1 MDAFYQIYNYSKIL
15 AVDMHIEVVN
25 LDTVPYEFIM
35 TTCQQGLI
43 STITNDQAK
52 QSPGA
57 IVKIIGGSSGQ
68 NRITIRKHYNA
79 EEIVG
84 YHLADR
90 DTRMTFAD
98 ANSGAYADSSLP
110 AIVFFPS
117 LITGAS
123 TNGVSITVIQTYHLC
138 FFDLAVP
145 ATSAV
150 NASKGGLWPPEP
162 PISPFEIEEDDDDI
176 CSKQSLNPGIELQEY
191 VLKPS
196 NVKLMPLN
204 SQSLGL
210 SKRLDARAQP
220 FVPKK

>member
-1 MDAFYQIYNYSKIL
+1 
-15 AVDMHIEVVN
+15 VDMHIEVVN

-43 STITNDQAK
+43 STITADQAK

-57 IVKIIGGSSGQ
+57 IVKILGGSSGQ
-68 NRITIRKHYNA
+68 NRVTIRKHYNA

-98 ANSGAYADSSLP
+98 ANSSSYADSSLP
-110 AIVFFPS
+110 AVVFFPS
-117 LITGAS
+117 LVIGS
-123 TNGVSITVIQTYHLC
+123 SVNGVSITVIQTYHLC

-150 NASKGGLWPPEP
+150 NASKGGFWPPELP
-162 PISPFEIEEDDDDI
+162 LSPFEIEEDEDDI
-176 CSKQSLNPGIELQEY
+176 CSKQSLNKGIELQDLT
-191 VLKPS
+191 LKPS
-196 NVKLMPLN
+196 ILKLMPMN

-210 SKRLDARAQP
+210 SKRLDARAQS
-220 FVPKK
+220 FYPKK